1 MDGLALATKPLDDLT
16 EADLQVLLNVEPE
29 GKLIEYKEQLALGK
43 DSDRKEFLADV
54 SSFANASGGHLIFG
68 MREQAGLPVAITPI
82 QVSDVDA
89 EKQRIENI
97 LRSGIAPRM
106 SFSFRAVPVA
116 PSGYVWVFQIPRSWA
131 MPHMVTFQDHAKF
144 YSRNSSGKYQLDV
157 GELRAAFARSG
168 DAAESIRRFRTERL
182 ASIMSGEGPVL
193 LSDSPKLVL
202 HVFPFSAAG
211 TTTLTPIDLRPING
225 QNILLQ
231 PPAVQS
237 FGHRYNLDGILS
249 ATAPSSTSEVM
260 AYLQFY
266 RDGRVEVVR
275 SGDLLGKPVQNPPM
289 IAAMSL
295 QVALIRV
302 VERVLKLY
310 KIAKVE
316 APIVV
321 MATLV
326 GVKGATIATNFFSH
340 PSQAYNPI
348 DRNVLVIP
356 EVIFESLDEDVVSS
370 LRPIFD
376 TIWNAA
382 GWEGCAFYDDTGQL
396 TAEVQAH
403 LDARPYY

>member
-1 MDGLALATKPLDDLT
+1 MDGLATKALDDLA
-16 EADLQVLLNVEPE
+16 EGDLQALMNAEPE

-43 DSDRKEFLADV
+43 DSERKELLADV
-54 SSFANASGGHLIFG
+54 SSFANAAGGHLIFG
-68 MREQAGLPVAITPI
+68 IREQAGLPVAITPI

-97 LRSGIAPRM
+97 LRAGIAPRM
-106 SFSFRAVPVA
+106 SFSFRAVPMA

-168 DAAESIRRFRTERL
+168 DAAESIRCFRTERL
-182 ASIMSGEGPVL
+182 ASIVAGEGPVL

-202 HVFPFSAAG
+202 HMFPLSAAG

-225 QNILLQ
+225 QNLLLQ
-231 PPAVQS
+231 PPAAQS

-249 ATAPSSTSEVM
+249 ATPPSSSGEVM

-266 RDGRVEVVR
+266 RDGRVEAVR
-275 SGDLLGKPVQNPPM
+275 SGDLLGKVGQNPPT

-302 VERVLKLY
+302 AERVLKLY

-326 GVKGATIATNFFSH
+326 GVKGATITLDFLTH
-340 PSQAYNPI
+340 PYQGYDPI
-348 DRNVLVIP
+348 DRDVLVIP
-356 EVIFESLDEDVVSS
+356 EVIFESLDEDVVSA

-382 GWEGCAFYDDTGQL
+382 GWEGCAFYDDTGRM
-396 TAEVQAH
+396 TAEMQAH
-403 LDARPYY
+403 FDARPNY